1 VVASPSRLPVRVLL
15 AEDDDE
21 VATLVQV
28 MLAGEE
34 RLRVIGR
41 ARDGREALSLGAALD
56 PDVILMD
63 LQMPLMDG
71 VEATRRLR
79 GLGSTARIVVLTGV
93 EEARLIRAAR
103 TAGADAFLMKLPTAE
118 ELTAAILAE
127 RAPGEEGLE

>member
-1 VVASPSRLPVRVLL
+1 MVASPRRLPVRVLV

-21 VATLVQV
+21 VATLIKV
-28 MLAGEE
+28 MLAGDE
-34 RLRVIGR
+34 RLRIVGR

-63 LQMPLMDG
+63 VQMPLMDG

-93 EEARLIRAAR
+93 EEVRRLREARN
-103 TAGADAFLMKLPTAE
+103 AGADAFVTKLPTAE
-118 ELTAAILAE
+118 ELIAVIMVE
-127 RAPGEEGLE
+127 RAPGEGRE

>member
-1 VVASPSRLPVRVLL
+1 VLV

-21 VATLVQV
+21 VATLIEV
-28 MLAGEE
+28 MLAGDEW
-34 RLRVIGR
+34 LRIVGR

-93 EEARLIRAAR
+93 EEVRRLREARN
-103 TAGADAFLMKLPTAE
+103 AGADAFVTKLPTTE
-118 ELTAAILAE
+118 ELIAVIMVE
-127 RAPGEEGLE
+127 RAPGEGRE

>member
-1 VVASPSRLPVRVLL
+1 MVASPRRLPVRVLV

-21 VATLVQV
+21 VATLIEV
-28 MLAGEE
+28 MLAGDE
-34 RLRVIGR
+34 RLRIVGR

-63 LQMPLMDG
+63 VQMPLTDG

-93 EEARLIRAAR
+93 EEVRRLREARN
-103 TAGADAFLMKLPTAE
+103 AGADAFVTKLPTTE
-118 ELTAAILAE
+118 ELIAVIMVE
-127 RAPGEEGLE
+127 RAPGEGRE

>member
-1 VVASPSRLPVRVLL
+1 MVASLRRLPVRVLV

-21 VATLVQV
+21 VATLIKV
-28 MLAGEE
+28 MLAGDE
-34 RLRVIGR
+34 RLRIVGR

-63 LQMPLMDG
+63 VQMPLMDG

-93 EEARLIRAAR
+93 EEVRRLREARK
-103 TAGADAFLMKLPTAE
+103 AGADAFVTKLPTAE
-118 ELTAAILAE
+118 ELIAVIMVE
-127 RAPGEEGLE
+127 RAPGEGRE

>member
-1 VVASPSRLPVRVLL
+1 MVASPRRLPVRVLV

-21 VATLVQV
+21 VATLIEV
-28 MLAGEE
+28 MLAGDE
-34 RLRVIGR
+34 RLRIVGR
-41 ARDGREALSLGAALD
+41 ARDGREALSMGAALD

-93 EEARLIRAAR
+93 EEVRRLREARN
-103 TAGADAFLMKLPTAE
+103 AGADAFVTKLPTTE
-118 ELTAAILAE
+118 ELIAVIMVE
-127 RAPGEEGLE
+127 RAPGEGRE

>member
-1 VVASPSRLPVRVLL
+1 MVASPRRLPVHVLV

-21 VATLVQV
+21 VATLIEV
-28 MLAGEE
+28 MLAGDEW
-34 RLRVIGR
+34 LRIVGR

-93 EEARLIRAAR
+93 EEVRRLREARN
-103 TAGADAFLMKLPTAE
+103 AGADAFVTKLPTAE
-118 ELTAAILAE
+118 ELIAVIMVE
-127 RAPGEEGLE
+127 HAPGEGRE